1 MRKMG
6 KALYGQCES
15 NGAGDG
21 GDHQIRK
28 SSSTIRYGA
37 VGTLVSG
44 MAPWEE
50 ATFFN
55 TDALSLAPAA

>member
-15 NGAGDG
+15 NGG

-44 MAPWEE
+44 TMAPWEE